1 MNEIKHVAILK
12 SIQSKHIGTAE
23 EHNLLCD
30 LIMDEEEALK
40 FQRKEHIK
48 ELSRDR
54 EILRTEIE
62 RACALSKGREID
74 SAVYCWLSSGK
85 DGWSMVNL
93 VRSLI
98 GRGLTGDDLLLIH
111 EELVKHGSTS

>member
-1 MNEIKHVAILK
+1 MNEIKHVTILK

-30 LIMDEEEALK
+30 LILDEEEALK
-40 FQRKEHIK
+40 FQRKEHLE

-74 SAVYCWLSSGK
+74 SAVYDWLRCK

-98 GRGLTGDDLLLIH
+98 GRGLTGDDLVLIH
-111 EELVKHGSTS
+111 EELV